1 MKIKS
6 IKARQILDSRGNPTV
21 EADVIT
27 DNGHLGRA
35 QVPSGASTGEHEA
48 IELRDGDKSKY
59 LGKGVTKAV
68 ENVNSI
74 ISEALVGMDVTMQED
89 LDNKMIEL
97 DGSENKGNLGA
108 NAILAVSLA
117 AAEAAAKEEGKLL
130 FEYLNKFNT
139 SGKEMRLPTPMM
151 NVVNGGEHAPDGV
164 DMQEFMVMPTGI
176 ETFSEK
182 LRAGSEIFHTLKK
195 LLKEKG
201 HVTLVGDEGGF
212 APSLSKNA
220 EAIELIL
227 EAAEEAG
234 YSVGDQIEIAMD
246 PAVSEL
252 WDAENKVYDLK
263 KEGVKLSPDQMK
275 QYWKDIIE
283 KYPVFSIE
291 DILDENA
298 WEDWADFMANYNPS
312 NTQIVGDDFLVTNIK
327 RLEKAIEMKACNSIL
342 IKLNQIGTL
351 TETVAAINLAHNNDF
366 TAVVSHRSGET
377 SNTFIADLSVAMGT
391 GQIKTGSLSRSDRIA
406 KYNQLLRIEEAL
418 A

>member
-27 DNGHLGRA
+27 ENGHLGRA

-48 IELRDGDKSKY
+48 IELRDGDKSRY

-68 ENVNSI
+68 ENVNSK

-97 DGSENKGNLGA
+97 DGTENKGTLGA

-195 LLKEKG
+195 LLKDKG